1 MKKNIK
7 ENKGMKISA
16 LVITILFLT
25 TTGATAIQ
33 SPISDKQIPFYSAPI
48 KPFYEIQK
56 LIKPLSLPKNLP
68 LNGESNDN
76 FSETGFCIRQT
87 SDGGYI
93 VVGSAQSYDW
103 EMSASSY
110 VLMIKIDAAGEVQ
123 WNKLFPG
130 LGLAMGYSFV
140 ETNDSGFIIT
150 GITADSETYSSSL
163 LLLKTDGNGNQLWQK
178 TITVGDNCFGYSLQN
193 TSDGGYIITGASYDY
208 SFYNLCILL
217 VKTDANG
224 NLQWNQTFDA
234 GEYDVGL
241 SVQQT
246 NDGGFILAGHT
257 LSYSSDDISSK
268 SILIKT
274 SSNGTQ
280 EWNKTIGIGNE
291 TYLYSLALTAD
302 NKYIATGY
310 TATYDDF
317 NSPFSTL
324 LIKIDDD
331 GNEEWNKTIGPFY
344 SGGAS
349 IQRTA
354 DNGFI
359 ITGVQYNVDFM
370 ALDVDYSS
378 YNLADVFLV
387 KVDEAGNEQWNETYD
402 VDMYDIALF
411 VQQTKDNGYIITGY
425 TLTVTEFFED
435 TLNMDVIVIK
445 TASNGGLQW
454 NKTLRWMPVIPDTE
468 PPHISLIK
476 PVSGMFYRGNEKIRQ
491 AKQTIIFGRITIEA
505 NASDIQSGIDRVEF
519 YIDGKFK
526 GNDTNAPYT
535 YNWDRETIQLRFSKH
550 KHVIKVIAYDNAGN
564 SATDQLE
571 VLRFF

>member
-7 ENKGMKISA
+7 QNKGMKISA
-16 LVITILFLT
+16 LVVTILFLT
-25 TTGATAIQ
+25 TTQGAAIH
-33 SPISDKQIPFYSAPI
+33 SSISDKQISFYSAPI

-56 LIKPLSLPKNLP
+56 LINPLSHPKTLP
-68 LNGESNDN
+68 LDGENNDD

-93 VVGSAQSYDW
+93 VVGSAQSYGW
-103 EMSASSY
+103 EMSTSSY
-110 VLMIKIDAAGEVQ
+110 VLMIKIDAAGKVQ

-130 LGLAMGYSFV
+130 LGLAMGFSFL

-150 GITADSETYSSSL
+150 GMTADNETYSSSL
-163 LLLKTDGNGNQLWQK
+163 LLLKTDSNGNQLWQK
-178 TITVGDNCFGYSLQN
+178 TILIGDNCFGYSLQN
-193 TSDGGYIITGASYDY
+193 TSDGGYIITGASYDD
-208 SFYNLCILL
+208 SFYELCILL
-217 VKTDANG
+217 VKTDTNG
-224 NLQWNQTFDA
+224 NMQWNQTFDV
-234 GEYDVGL
+234 GEQDVGL

-257 LSYSSDDISSK
+257 SSYSSDDTISK

-310 TATYDDF
+310 TATYDEYT
-317 NSPFSTL
+317 SPVSTL
-324 LIKIDDD
+324 LIKIDDE

-359 ITGVQYNVDFM
+359 ITGVQYNVDIM

-402 VDMYDIALF
+402 IDMYDIALF
-411 VQQTKDNGYIITGY
+411 VQQTRDNGYIITGY

-435 TLNMDVIVIK
+435 ALNMDVIVIK
-445 TASNGGLQW
+445 TISNGGLQW
-454 NKTLRWMPVIPDTE
+454 NKTLRWIPVFPDTE
-468 PPHISLIK
+468 PPHISIIK
-476 PVSGMFYRGNEKIRQ
+476 PVSGMFYRGNEIIRQ
-491 AKQTIIFGRITIEA
+491 AKQTIISGRITIEA
-505 NASDIQSGIDRVEF
+505 NASDTQSGINRVEF

-535 YNWDRETIQLRFSKH
+535 YTWDRETMRLRFSKH
-550 KHVIKVIAYDNAGN
+550 SHIIKIIAYDNAGN
-564 SATDQLE
+564 KASDQME
-571 VLRFF
+571 ALRFF